1 MTQEEM
7 KGRAFSTVYDL
18 LLAEYRGEPVGNGAA
33 YYAAAYQALDLMT
46 TEDFKWLMQ
55 KAQGY
60 VNYEKEETRKAH
72 ELTKKEAAA
81 IVQWFSEQIQGFQL
95 EQVEARGAYQYD
107 MEARQSGREF
117 AFVTTK
123 HLIRAGRTIGDLQR
137 LYGKFEGRTLVTLND
152 EKYHNLNWGKLEGYR
167 MIRHFFEAFMVK
179 G

>member
-1 MTQEEM
+1 MTPKEM
-7 KGRAFSTVYDL
+7 KGKAFSNVYAA
-18 LLAEYRGEPVGNGAA
+18 LLAEFRGTDHSNNAGVM
-33 YYAAAYQALDLMT
+33 AAAYQSLDLMT

-167 MIRHFFEAFMVK
+167 MIRHYFEAFKVK